1 DEYGLIKYQDGV
13 QVFERG
19 YDGPVSGITQP
30 EPSPRVYDAADL
42 AIDTGEYENGR
53 IVSTNG
59 SEGDYIWFGPYDTL
73 TTGNYTATFRVNV
86 SGTGSEPVVMVGVA
100 GGQDHARI
108 ASKQVTPKNGWQNVT
123 VPFTLDETTREI
135 ELRGIRQG
143 EGRIALDSVR
153 VAYGSNTTEAN
164 ATTTARRGV
173 VES

>member
-1 DEYGLIKYQDGV
+1 GTFSAYERRYGPVKPEYILIDTELNSNAPWARTVQQTYGDRLGDEYGLIKYQDGV

-123 VPFTLDETTREI
+123 VPFTLDETT
-135 ELRGIRQG
+135 
-143 EGRIALDSVR
+143 
-153 VAYGSNTTEAN
+153 
-164 ATTTARRGV
+164 
-173 VES
+173 